1 MNDDKRVTI
10 IGLDETTLTDI
21 LKSHYPNK
29 IIRQIKDDEDLVI
42 SSHHEIILFSSLSHT
57 EEENQ
62 IKKLKKII
70 FEKDL
75 QIKEMEVNTKLAVE
89 SIQTFHQQQQAL
101 YDEFLLLRQKY
112 DDQKT
117 AHIATLWTYC
127 ASYHPELN
135 ALPTEE
141 TKEFIEN
148 ETQVGNYSVTEML
161 GEGQFAIVYS
171 CHKKLLSSSLGGQS
185 SVDHHGNGYSN
196 GNGQSDEY
204 AIKVINKDRIT
215 SFSSLRRVSNEIS
228 ILRALNCPYIIKIV
242 DVIHTKTKLYLI
254 TEKGGQDLFEFFDEH
269 PNGVN
274 ESWAQEITAGII
286 TGVLYCHLHSIC
298 HRDLKPENLLL
309 RFDQNR
315 EQLLDIKLCDFGL
328 STRYT
333 PGELLSDFCGSPGF
347 FAPEMITRGTY
358 LGDKVDIWSIG
369 CILLELILGHERFC
383 DLWMGSY
390 DYEVMQDPKRFG
402 DEIDTS
408 VQQLHTELQ
417 FSSSLNTFV
426 MKMLSLDSST
436 RPSANELCRFEWM
449 REKIGHLPAEF
460 DQRLRAEPTKQ
471 YHHLPPSRVSKSP
484 VNPNNMLK
492 AAMSNRERQMIQ
504 DHYGKQGNGGSASG
518 GGGASGG
525 GHHKGEVNLPP
536 IEPTTPSVVKV
547 RKIMKQGDQLVKRAN
562 TIEANQGQDEKQVG
576 AGDGLMMS
584 NHDDDDDEFGSP
596 I

>member
-1 MNDDKRVTI
+1 MEDQQRVTI
-10 IGLDETTLTDI
+10 IGLDEITLAEI

-29 IIRQIKDDEDLVI
+29 TIRKIKDDEVPLTL
-42 SSHHEIILFSSLSHT
+42 SESEIVLFSSLAT
-57 EEENQ
+57 DEQNQ

-70 FEKDL
+70 SEKDS

-101 YDEFLLLRQKY
+101 YDEFLILRQKY

-135 ALPTEE
+135 ALPSEE
-141 TKEFIEN
+141 KKEFIEN
-148 ETQVGNYSVTEML
+148 ENQVGKYSVTDML

-171 CHKKLLSSSLGGQS
+171 CHKSDGGGGTGTGIGGGGTGTGTGGTGTGT
-185 SVDHHGNGYSN
+185 DL
-196 GNGQSDEY
+196 SDEY

-228 ILRALNCPYIIKIV
+228 ILKALNCPYIIKIL
-242 DVIHTKTKLYLI
+242 DVIHTKTKLYII

-286 TGVLYCHLHSIC
+286 TGVLFCHLHSIC

-309 RFDQNR
+309 RFDQNH
-315 EQLLDIKLCDFGL
+315 EKLLDIKLCDFGL

-333 PGELLSDFCGSPGF
+333 TGELLSDFCGSPGF
-347 FAPEMITRGTY
+347 FAPEMIINGQY

-390 DYEVMQDPKRFG
+390 DYEVMQDSRRFS
-402 DEIDTS
+402 DEIETS
-408 VQQLHTELQ
+408 VCQLSSELHYTK
-417 FSSSLNTFV
+417 SLNQFI
-426 MKMLSLDSST
+426 MKMLSLDPLA
-436 RPSANELCRFEWM
+436 RPTAGELCQLDWM
-449 REKIGHLPAEF
+449 KEKIGSLPFEL
-460 DQRLRAEPTKQ
+460 DQQLRTEPAMNSSFLQ
-471 YHHLPPSRVSKSP
+471 NRPAKSP
-484 VNPNNMLK
+484 ARSTNMLK

-504 DHYGKQGNGGSASG
+504 DHYHVKQGGSGGAGAGGGS
-518 GGGASGG
+518 
-525 GHHKGEVNLPP
+525 HKGEVSLPP
-536 IEPTTPSVVKV
+536 IEPTTPSVVKA

-562 TIEANQGQDEKQVG
+562 QGHHDEQQN
-576 AGDGLMMS
+576 GDGLMVS
-584 NHDDDDDEFGSP
+584 NHHDDDEEDGYTTA